1 MKKLRF
7 KEYKKMQMNNG
18 KVKLNVT
25 LDNYGRE
32 IVKEEYT
39 GLCGSAN
46 H

>member
-1 MKKLRF
+1 MKRLRF
-7 KEYKKMQMNNG
+7 KEYKKMQMSNG
-18 KVKLNVT
+18 KVKFNVI

-32 IVKEEYT
+32 IIKDKYT